1 MFSEWFKNSN
11 IHKEK
16 KSSVTFILFLWGV
29 WFINKHRPTLPNMGA
44 SSWEH
49 YSNNKCRQQ
58 TVFPTVQ
65 RLFSS
70 GEINLKATD
79 TLVKCIHIV
88 LES

>member
-1 MFSEWFKNSN
+1 
-11 IHKEK
+11 
-16 KSSVTFILFLWGV
+16 
-29 WFINKHRPTLPNMGA
+29 MGA